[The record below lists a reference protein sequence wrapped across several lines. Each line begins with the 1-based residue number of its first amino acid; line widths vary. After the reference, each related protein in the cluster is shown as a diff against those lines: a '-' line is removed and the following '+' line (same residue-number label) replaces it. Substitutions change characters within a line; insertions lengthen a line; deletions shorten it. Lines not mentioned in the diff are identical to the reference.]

1 MNKFQK
7 VFLVFTIIGG
17 LNWGSIALFN
27 FNFVS
32 RITNGFPL
40 ITKII
45 YILVGTSSIINILLI
60 FDNNEKIKNS
70 PSIR

>member
-27 FNFVS
+27 VNFIS
-32 RITNGFPL
+32 RVTNGYPL

-45 YILVGTSSIINILLI
+45 YILVGMSSIINILLI
-60 FDNNEKIKNS
+60 FDNNEEIKK
-70 PSIR
+70 